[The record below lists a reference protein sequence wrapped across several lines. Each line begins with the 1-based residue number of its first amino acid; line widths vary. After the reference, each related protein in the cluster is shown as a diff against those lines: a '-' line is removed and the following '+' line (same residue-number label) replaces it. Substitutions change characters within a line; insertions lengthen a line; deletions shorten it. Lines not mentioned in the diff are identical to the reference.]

1 MGAIHGPP
9 QEIQSTKRSIIIT
22 SALDHRAHRLQ
33 SEQLLIQSNH
43 ARQSST
49 VAIDGRT
56 SIRIRGGLLIMKA
69 KLEAWIHGQW
79 AGRGLVPCLLYP
91 LSKIF
96 QAVSAAKKT
105 GADPVKLPVPVVV
118 VGNIYVGG
126 TGKTPVTIALAKEM
140 RHRGWKPGVVS
151 RGFGRKD
158 EAPRLV
164 SEESLASEVGDEP
177 LLICREGRIPVAV
190 SRYRAK
196 AAEMLLEAH
205 PEVNL
210 IISDDGLQH
219 YGLARDVELAVI
231 GARGLGNGWCLPAGP
246 LRESPARLD
255 EVDAIVLNTPH
266 KDVVKSRTPRF
277 AASSCFGECVNL
289 KTGEKC
295 DIDTLASKARDQSV
309 NVLAAAG
316 IATPGRFFAM
326 VRAHDIDCSVLELG
340 DHFNFATNPFKDRSE
355 GMILITGKDAV
366 KCAKIPE
373 IASDERIWVV
383 GLEIKLDG
391 YLIDLICTKINH
403 YRVHKK
409 K

>member
-1 MGAIHGPP
+1 
-9 QEIQSTKRSIIIT
+9 
-22 SALDHRAHRLQ
+22 
-33 SEQLLIQSNH
+33 
-43 ARQSST
+43 
-49 VAIDGRT
+49 
-56 SIRIRGGLLIMKA
+56 MKA
-69 KLEAWIHGQW
+69 QIEAWIHGQW

-91 LSKIF
+91 LSKVF
-96 QAVSAAKKT
+96 EAVSAAKRR
-105 GADPVKLPVPVVV
+105 GAEPAKLPVPVVV

-151 RGFGRKD
+151 RGFGRSD
-158 EAPRLV
+158 DAPRLV
-164 SEESLASEVGDEP
+164 SDSSLAGEVGDEP
-177 LLICREGRIPVAV
+177 LLIHREGGIPVAV
-190 SRYRAK
+190 GRNRA
-196 AAEMLLEAH
+196 AAAWKLLHSH

-219 YGLARDVELAVI
+219 YSLARDVELAVI

-246 LRESPARLD
+246 LRESPRRLD
-255 EVDAIVLNTPH
+255 EVDAIVLNTPN

-289 KTGEKC
+289 KTGEKL
-295 DIDTLASKARDQSV
+295 DIDSIARTARNESLK
-309 NVLAAAG
+309 VLAAAG

-326 VRAHDIDCSVLELG
+326 VRAHDIDCSELELG
-340 DHFNFATNPFKDRSE
+340 DHYDFSRNPFKDRGE
-355 GMILITGKDAV
+355 EIILITGKDAV
-366 KCAKIPE
+366 KCSKIPE

-391 YLIDLICTKINH
+391 YLIDLVCSKINH
-403 YRVHKK
+403 YRVKK